1 MFVRYVMR
9 ICWTQSRKPNFL
21 YLCCEEVKNKK
32 KMVKESKV
40 KAQNSKVVKQAN
52 NRPKVVLGTGR
63 YLAEI
68 DYDSLFENKS
78 AK

>member
-1 MFVRYVMR
+1 
-9 ICWTQSRKPNFL
+9 
-21 YLCCEEVKNKK
+21 
-32 KMVKESKV
+32 MVKESKV

>member
-1 MFVRYVMR
+1 
-9 ICWTQSRKPNFL
+9 
-21 YLCCEEVKNKK
+21 
-32 KMVKESKV
+32 MVKESKV

-68 DYDSLFENKS
+68 DSLKPEIDFVGFVLFIAS
-78 AK
+78 SPI

>member
-1 MFVRYVMR
+1 
-9 ICWTQSRKPNFL
+9 
-21 YLCCEEVKNKK
+21 
-32 KMVKESKV
+32 MVKKSKAN
-40 KAQNSKVVKQAN
+40 AQNSKLGKQAD